1 MQMRTLPAPVWM
13 MRSPS
18 RVPICSL
25 MMIRPADSL
34 VLVVPLNEDLYEGS
48 AQHTESRSTFVCGAT
63 MRSAA
68 LIASTPGTI
77 AAGGGS
83 DAVGGTADAG
93 ASIEIDDRN
102 GGVGAAAGS
111 GSKATAGGG
120 GN

>member
-48 AQHTESRSTFVCGAT
+48 AQLTEARSTFVCCTT
-63 MRSAA
+63 MQSAA
-68 LIASTPGTI
+68 LIASPPGSV
-77 AAGGGS
+77 AALGAS
-83 DAVGGTADAG
+83 DAVGGTASAG
-93 ASIEIDDRN
+93 ASIEID
-102 GGVGAAAGS
+102 
-111 GSKATAGGG
+111 
-120 GN
+120 